1 MAKSDMVYTSCYRFV
16 MKDAPTYGHEN
27 TGRMMI
33 DESEILQDSI
43 KKQLSSVKKRFK
55 RTLVMV
61 GSWLMG
67 IFGMD
72 CDNAQ
77 HFG

>member
-1 MAKSDMVYTSCYRFV
+1 MAKSDIVFYIGLPFFF
-16 MKDAPTYGHEN
+16 MKDAPTDGHEN

-33 DESEILQDSI
+33 DESRRFC
-43 KKQLSSVKKRFK
+43 SVKKRFK

-67 IFGMD
+67 ISGMD